1 MKDYHN
7 TFAARL
13 VLPLLLCAACDDGPG
28 SRTIEPEGQPFD
40 EMFRLVRVIT
50 PEQSPESPIVRISG
64 TTWDGDRF
72 AIADVAEGNAKVFD
86 RDGSRIVTVGRTGE
100 GPGEFQA
107 ARLPQFV
114 NGALFVADG
123 SLGRVSVWTESGD
136 LDREID
142 FRVGHGSDFAVLRDG
157 RILFSGVGLGRSG
170 AVLAVFAD
178 DGNGLTDGLFI
189 DAVLPAD
196 ADPELPW
203 GNMRQA
209 YFDVVNDTAWA
220 VSTISDS
227 IWAVPLNADSLAP
240 RSYRLAIPG
249 YVPPGAPEKPLQ
261 SVRDL
266 MEWGKSFHG
275 AARPVASAELLAIPF
290 VQGVLTYGDPTIL
303 VVRDGDG
310 HWYALSDPPPVIAAF
325 GDQLLVIHNP
335 LEDPVELAVYEMR
348 E

>member
-1 MKDYHN
+1 MKDYHKS
-7 TFAARL
+7 FAARL
-13 VLPLLLCAACDDGPG
+13 VLPFLLCAACDEGPG
-28 SRTIEPEGQPFD
+28 SRTIDPEGRPFD
-40 EMFRLVRVIT
+40 EMFRLVRVIA

-64 TTWDGDRF
+64 TAWDGDRF
-72 AIADVAEGNAKVFD
+72 AIADVAEGNAKVFEG
-86 RDGSRIVTVGRTGE
+86 DGSRIATLGRRGE

-114 NGALFVADG
+114 DESLFVADG
-123 SLGRVSVWTESGD
+123 SLGKVSVWTESGE

-142 FRVGHGSDFAVLRDG
+142 FRVGYVSDFAVLPDG
-157 RILFSGVGLGRSG
+157 RVVFSGVGFDGSG
-170 AVLAVFAD
+170 AVLGVFAD
-178 DGNGLTDGLFI
+178 DGNALMDGLFI

-249 YVPPGAPEKPLQ
+249 YVPPGAPEMPLE

-275 AARPVASAELLAIPF
+275 AASPVASAELLVIPF
-290 VQGVLTYGDPTIL
+290 VKGVLNYGDPTIL
-303 VVRDGDG
+303 VVRDREGD
-310 HWYALSDPPPVIAAF
+310 WYALSDAPPVIAAF
-325 GDQLLVIHNP
+325 DDQLLAIHNP
-335 LEDPVELAVYEMR
+335 LEDPAELAVYEMR
-348 E
+348 R